1 VGLTDARGA
10 QKEDVGVFS
19 KEASGG
25 QLEDHFAGNSGVKAP
40 VEVLQTFRMPE
51 GSRLG
56 ASPKL
61 SLVTDVELILE
72 TTIRELI
79 ADPNKKFSYVEMKFF
94 SMWFY
99 EQTPKMQD
107 DVSNLVKQ
115 GRLEFLNA
123 GWSMSDEAC
132 PHFDDLIDNMQK
144 GHDFLMKEFQV
155 RPRVAWH
162 IDPFGHSSATP
173 RVFAEMGFDAWFFAR
188 LDYQDKE
195 RRMN

>member
-1 VGLTDARGA
+1 
-10 QKEDVGVFS
+10 
-19 KEASGG
+19 
-25 QLEDHFAGNSGVKAP
+25 
-40 VEVLQTFRMPE
+40 
-51 GSRLG
+51 
-56 ASPKL
+56 
-61 SLVTDVELILE
+61 LE

-107 DVSNLVKQ
+107 DVRNLVKQ